1 MDNKYTFSFS
11 WKKYL
16 NSVRPECFCVCKNVS
31 RDIEL
36 PILACSFVPPAR
48 RPVRRLGTSILFSI
62 ILFLSCPAIL
72 CADPVGRTHFVISK
86 SGEKLEGVGM
96 PPMGAVPRGTKH
108 EIPAPSKNSR
118 AGTYVFFS
126 PDDDIRGLLLG
137 MIKKEQDCIKIA
149 MFNFTESKIADAL
162 ADAHKRGV
170 HVELIVD
177 PSCLRSHKNKIGVLA
192 RKGIQVFVYNAEQS
206 SAPNGWTSCMHNKFA
221 IFGKNALNRP
231 CVWTGSFNF
240 TRSAG
245 TNQEN
250 VVVLEDVHVVKKFD
264 TQFEKLKERCQS
276 YGVK

>member
-1 MDNKYTFSFS
+1 M
-11 WKKYL
+11 KKTTQNL
-16 NSVRPECFCVCKNVS
+16 SLIIFLLS
-31 RDIEL
+31 
-36 PILACSFVPPAR
+36 S
-48 RPVRRLGTSILFSI
+48 TSILS
-62 ILFLSCPAIL
+62 
-72 CADPVGRTHFVISK
+72 ADPVGRTHFVISK
-86 SGEKLEGVGM
+86 SGATLEGVGM
-96 PPMGAVPRGTKH
+96 PGMPAMGAIPSGTKH
-108 EIPAPSKNSR
+108 EIPAPPKNSR

-250 VVVLEDVHVVKKFD
+250 VVILEEVHVVKKFD
-264 TQFEKLKERCQS
+264 TQFEKLKERCQP